1 MRSGERRRLRQPLV
15 GRVREEVAHGTEVC
29 CSPAELR
36 HDGGRTEMAFEELKQ
51 RSRARSGARGRTR
64 GSRRRSRHPRT
75 RDRPARSAPGV
86 KWLDLACGTGAVAE
100 RAAER
105 GADVTGVDLAP
116 ALIETAKERAQERG
130 LDIDYRVGDC
140 ERLEFED
147 GAFDVLSS
155 TCGVMFSPDHQAAA
169 ARDRPRG
176 EARRPDRARE
186 LDDRRQGHGRHL
198 RGHEAVPAATSGRS
212 GLRLRLGR
220 GAARQGLARRFVRP
234 GARDGSVARS
244 LPDGEGYWE
253 LFSTSYGPTKALAE
267 GARRRAP

>member
-1 MRSGERRRLRQPLV
+1 
-15 GRVREEVAHGTEVC
+15 
-29 CSPAELR
+29 
-36 HDGGRTEMAFEELKQ
+36 MAFEELKQ
-51 RSRARSGARGRTR
+51 RQSAVWGKGPYQRITETIQDIHERVIGRLDPQ
-64 GSRRRSRHPRT
+64 S
-75 RDRPARSAPGV
+75 GV

-169 ARDRPRG
+169 GEIARVVKPGGRIALANWTTDDKGMAAIFGVMRPFQPPPPEGAGYAFAWG
-176 EARRPDRARE
+176 EEQHVRD
-186 LDDRRQGHGRHL
+186 L
-198 RGHEAVPAATSGRS
+198 
-212 GLRLRLGR
+212 LGDSFDLEFET
-220 GAARQGLARRFVRP
+220 GVSPVRF
-234 GARDGSVARS
+234 A
-244 LPDGEGYWE
+244 DGEGYWE
-253 LFSTSYGPTKALAE
+253 LFSTSYGPTKALVE
-267 GARRRAP
+267 GLEDERLEELHRSWVDFADSELADNGGVEHKREWIFVYGTRR